1 VSTRKSIT
9 VKPDSIQNKNHDMS
23 IRRTGPG
30 QRFIKPDRKIIT
42 ESTVKKD
49 PNQIGA
55 RKQAIIN
62 DRLNKRTV
70 RHGVPSGE
78 THTANIS
85 EIFSKK
91 NSDTV
96 FIIGGGASLK
106 DFDFSVLTDQD
117 TICVNKSIE
126 YVPDPTYFVT
136 MDYTYLAKSNMPISY
151 FSKNGVATV
160 FIVNTSGSVKL
171 NKNNQY
177 FDNRVGVE
185 YSRLNEFN
193 FTIEADSIINNSTGF
208 GSSIST
214 FSHGDNSGFCAIQLA
229 LILGYEKI
237 CLLGFDMNSN
247 NGTHFHNDYL
257 NRTNIKQKVS
267 AYKETLES
275 AIRLSKN
282 KSKIFSCS
290 DKSSLNNSIKYVNFE
305 EMLQRNFQ
313 QPAEKGLSDLLIVG
327 YYTISTPY
335 EDEAKK
341 LIASCNKIGIQHD
354 IKGVQNLGSWQ
365 SNTRYKANFMLDMLT
380 KHPDKRLLYVDCDA
394 VIHSLPVLFKN
405 YSADVAVRFQDFNWR
420 KNECLS
426 GTIYMENN
434 LKTRRLCELW
444 AKENVSE
451 GANAK
456 TFEQWNLAKAI
467 EQMGKTDGLV
477 CKNLPPE
484 YTFIFDSMRKMYP
497 GAVPVIE
504 HFQASRKIKN
514 KV

>member
-1 VSTRKSIT
+1 VSTRRNIT
-9 VKPDSIQNKNHDMS
+9 VKPDSIQNKNQEMS
-23 IRRTGPG
+23 IRRTGAG

-42 ESTVKKD
+42 ESTVRKD
-49 PNQIGA
+49 PNQIDA
-55 RKQAIIN
+55 RKHATIEQRIN
-62 DRLNKRTV
+62 KISERI
-70 RHGVPSGE
+70 GVPSGE
-78 THTANIS
+78 THTSNIS
-85 EIFSKK
+85 ELFSKK

-96 FIIGGGASLK
+96 FIIGGGPSLK
-106 DFDFSVLTDQD
+106 DFDFSSLIDQD
-117 TICVNKSIE
+117 TMCVNKAVE
-126 YVPDPTYFVT
+126 FVPNPTYFIT
-136 MDYTYLAKSNMPISY
+136 MDYTYLTKTKTPISH
-151 FSKNGVATV
+151 FSKNGTATV
-160 FIVNTSGSVKL
+160 FIINTSGSVKL
-171 NKNNQY
+171 NTKNKY
-177 FDNRVGVE
+177 FDNRVGLE

-193 FTIEADSIINNSTGF
+193 FTIESDSIIDKNTGF
-208 GSSIST
+208 STNVST
-214 FSHGDNSGFCAIQLA
+214 FSHGENSGFCAIQLA

-237 CLLGFDMNSN
+237 CLLGFDMNSK
-247 NGTHFHNDYL
+247 NGTHFHNHYL
-257 NRTNIKQKVS
+257 NKTNIKERIS
-267 AYKETLES
+267 SYKETLES
-275 AIRLSKN
+275 AIRLNKN
-282 KSKIFSCS
+282 KAKIFSCS
-290 DKSSLNNSIKYVNFE
+290 ASSSLNSSIKYVNFQ
-305 EMLQRNFQ
+305 EMLQGNFQ
-313 QPAEKGLSDLLIVG
+313 QPVEKDLSDLLIVG

-365 SNTRYKANFMLDMLT
+365 SNTRYKAKFMLDMLL

-444 AKENVSE
+444 AKENISE
-451 GANAK
+451 GVNAK

-484 YTFIFDSMRKMYP
+484 YTFIFDSMRKIYP

-504 HFQASRKIKN
+504 HFQASRKFKN